1 MKKDPQLS
9 PFLTLLWS
17 FALVCLLVPAYAQ
30 YSIKSECRSEGG
42 VTIEMGSEIFNDAPV
57 SSAWSSSTRYT
68 GLHQIEQELNRLRNS
83 SRRLRALKRKIRRA
97 KRILRRHENTLMAEI
112 HDIEEYVKVDER
124 LSQAKVMEY
133 YKSINLLTSQLL
145 MNRAKQRKLR
155 RLERKARRLTSR
167 SNYSNTCY
175 SYSRSCTSRDR
186 YRNHHESEESSPWM
200 LAFMGLFGV
209 NLLIG
214 GAIAYKTLIQRS

>member
-30 YSIKSECRSEGG
+30 YSIKYECRSEGG

-68 GLHQIEQELNRLRNS
+68 SFHQIEQELNRLQNS
-83 SRRLRALKRKIRRA
+83 SRRLRTLKRKIRRA

-155 RLERKARRLTSR
+155 RLERRARRLISR
-167 SNYSNTCY
+167 NNCSSASY
-175 SYSRSCTSRDR
+175 SYRSSCKSRDR

-200 LAFMGLFGV
+200 LAFMGLFGI

-214 GAIAYKTLIQRS
+214 GVIAYKTLIKS